1 MLAWRAAH
9 PEEYKERLRK
19 YRKRWRKSHPDY
31 FRDWQVENREY
42 VTMMKRQWR
51 AKQRA
56 KGIGTRRLTGG

>member
-9 PEEYKERLRK
+9 PEEYQESLRK

-42 VTMMKRQWR
+42 VTMMKRKWR

-56 KGIGTRRLTGG
+56 KGMSV